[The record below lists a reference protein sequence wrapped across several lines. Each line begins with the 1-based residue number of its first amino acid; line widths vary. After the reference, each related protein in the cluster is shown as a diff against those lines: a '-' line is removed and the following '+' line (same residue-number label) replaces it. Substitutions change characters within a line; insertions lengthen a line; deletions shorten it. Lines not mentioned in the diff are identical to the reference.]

1 MSSPLSG
8 GGHPLALRSD
18 EQRPLVASGVLSA
31 FQKVFDL
38 EQAPRLLHILRN
50 TLLAVLE
57 TPGTTLLSLHQMLTD
72 DRYRKRIVHRVT
84 DGLVRDFWL
93 KEFARWTPRY
103 RNEALPAVENKLGHF
118 LSNPI
123 IRNIVGQPGASLDLR
138 EVMDEGRVLIVNL
151 SKGKIGEDVSSL
163 LGSLLVTSLQ
173 LAAMSRA
180 DVPEEKRRDFYLYVD
195 EFQNFATESFA
206 TILSEARKYRLA
218 LVLAH
223 QYLGQVDEETLS
235 AVFGNVGTYV
245 AFQVGAEDAEV
256 VAQQLSNLDVTV
268 EPTDVMAL
276 PRYTAY
282 VRLLTDG
289 MPSRPFSMQTRKP
302 WPLRSQSRRLQTV
315 RRFSRHR
322 YAQPVEQVE
331 REVARALVGV

>member
-1 MSSPLSG
+1 MDPHGDLADAIAARIPRRRTNDVSLFDVSDRTYPLSFN
-8 GGHPLALRSD
+8 PLALRSD

-57 TPGTTLLSLHQMLTD
+57 TPGTTLLSVHQMLTD

-103 RNEALPAVENKLGHF
+103 RNEALPAVQNKLGHF

-163 LGSLLVTSLQ
+163 LGSLLVTSL
-173 LAAMSRA
+173 
-180 DVPEEKRRDFYLYVD
+180 
-195 EFQNFATESFA
+195 
-206 TILSEARKYRLA
+206 
-218 LVLAH
+218 
-223 QYLGQVDEETLS
+223 
-235 AVFGNVGTYV
+235 
-245 AFQVGAEDAEV
+245 
-256 VAQQLSNLDVTV
+256 
-268 EPTDVMAL
+268 
-276 PRYTAY
+276 
-282 VRLLTDG
+282 
-289 MPSRPFSMQTRKP
+289 
-302 WPLRSQSRRLQTV
+302 
-315 RRFSRHR
+315 
-322 YAQPVEQVE
+322 
-331 REVARALVGV
+331 